1 MGLFSKFFGPS
12 FEQRCDKLPLS
23 VDFIFSESDRVC
35 EGLVAVYNE
44 DVLLGLRGAER
55 QSVELTQDTLLSWK
69 CTGLVPLFVELIQ
82 LHPSEKERVWKIV
95 EVFIAGLNNMHP
107 AAAKE
112 NIKDNDDFGPHKLLA
127 TQFLFSNGNILVP
140 LNHDHIV
147 SQYKKALSKL
157 KGRAEDVSDLI
168 SRYEQS
174 NTLLSNAVT
183 ALALPSKIF

>member
-23 VDFIFSESDRVC
+23 VDFIYSESDRVC

-44 DVLLGLRGAER
+44 DVLLGLRGDDR

-69 CTGLVPLFVELIQ
+69 CTGLVPLFAGLIQ
-82 LHPSEKERVWKIV
+82 LHPSEKERVWKLV
-95 EVFIAGLNNMHP
+95 EVFITDLNKLHP
-107 AAAKE
+107 AAAKR
-112 NIKDNDDFGPHKLLA
+112 NKKDNDDFGPYKLLA
-127 TQFLFSNGNILVP
+127 TQIILSGSSILEP

-174 NTLLSNAVT
+174 YTLSSNAVT
-183 ALALPSKIF
+183 ALGLPSKIF